1 MQYAP
6 RWAVM
11 GLMKTYSSLKISQVA
26 RLVNLP
32 SDQHAQEVVL
42 GMVWAAQTAIPI
54 SCLTLGFLNQD

>member
-11 GLMKTYSSLKISQVA
+11 GLMKTYSSLPVSQVA

-32 SDQHAQEVVL
+32 SDQYAQEVIL
-42 GMVWAAQTAIPI
+42 RMVWTAQTICP
-54 SCLTLGFLNQD
+54 D